1 MHDKSQLSNSSARS
15 ISADPVAMRGEITTA
30 VDPQRITDR
39 QATASRQHSQGFR
52 EERKGLMAQSM
63 RLATQA
69 NGNEQSRSVH
79 NGCHPEESRLPS
91 NRTSTGRR
99 PPGDCPSSR
108 SSTSIW
114 LMPNGSFRSEE
125 SGKVRKTRHWTCR
138 WTGRALDSLEA
149 VANQSC
155 EAAAQDQPIGE
166 SAQSDSF
173 IEVR

>member
-52 EERKGLMAQSM
+52 EERKGLMAQSK

-69 NGNEQSRSVH
+69 NGNGQSRSVH

-114 LMPNGSFRSEE
+114 LTPNGSFRSEE
-125 SGKVRKTRHWTCR
+125 SGKVCKTRHWTCRWTCR

-149 VANQSC
+149 VANQ
-155 EAAAQDQPIGE
+155 
-166 SAQSDSF
+166 
-173 IEVR
+173 